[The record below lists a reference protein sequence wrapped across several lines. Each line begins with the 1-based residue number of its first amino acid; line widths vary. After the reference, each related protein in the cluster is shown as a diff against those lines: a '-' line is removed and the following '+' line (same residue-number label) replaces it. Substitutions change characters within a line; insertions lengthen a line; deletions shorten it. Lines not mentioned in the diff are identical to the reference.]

1 MKLDNKVAIV
11 TGATSGI
18 GLAVSKLFAKEGAI
32 VIVCGITLEDSIRA
46 INEIKKENIIASVY
60 PYKVDVTKTTDI
72 DKMTNDVYEKFGHI
86 DILVNNAGICT
97 QQSILEMTDDDYLNV
112 LDVNTVGTFRLCRSV
127 INYMQNTGGS
137 IINTSSMVGTYGSNY
152 QTAYASSKFAINGL
166 TKSLA
171 KEVGNLNI
179 RVNAI
184 APGVVETD
192 MVKDQVTDDVKDYLI
207 NMTPIRRTAVPAD
220 LAPLY
225 LYLASDESSFVT
237 GAIYA
242 IDGGLVM

>member
-1 MKLDNKVAIV
+1 M
-11 TGATSGI
+11 TS
-18 GLAVSKLFAKEGAI
+18 
-32 VIVCGITLEDSIRA
+32 
-46 INEIKKENIIASVY
+46 
-60 PYKVDVTKTTDI
+60 
-72 DKMTNDVYEKFGHI
+72 DVYEKFGHI

-112 LDVNTVGTFRLCRSV
+112 LDVNAVGTFRLCRSV

-171 KEVGNLNI
+171 KEVGNFNI

-192 MVKDQVTDDVKDYLI
+192 MVKDQVTEEVKAYLLS
-207 NMTPIRRTAVPAD
+207 MTPIKRTAIPED